1 MTHSTPIHYKTVFG
15 SPVMH
20 VMPYAWIDL
29 IENGWIDEFCRPFEY
44 DEEAFAIVDNTIPLT
59 LPHTLTKHD
68 ALKDR
73 DKVLG
78 FITFKDYNTVDY
90 SNVIEVGIGYV
101 IPSQRKKGLYDHLYK
116 RLRYEAVKRKKT
128 FIWSSVWATNKDML
142 KHAERTGRKIR
153 YIGIEER
160 L

>member
-1 MTHSTPIHYKTVFG
+1 MTHSTPIYYKTVFG

-20 VMPYAWIDL
+20 VMPYAWIEL
-29 IENGWIDEFCRPFEY
+29 IENGWIDEFCRPFGY
-44 DEEAFAIVDNTIPLT
+44 DEEAFAVVDKGRTVSG
-59 LPHTLTKHD
+59 HD
-68 ALKDR
+68 VLKDR

-78 FITFKDYNTVDY
+78 FITFKDYDTVDY

-101 IPSQRKKGLYDHLYK
+101 IPSQRKKGLYEHLYK
-116 RLRYEAVKRKKT
+116 RLRYEAVKRNKT
-128 FIWSSVWATNKDML
+128 FIWSSVWATNKGML
-142 KHAERTGRKIR
+142 KHAEKQGRKIR

>member
-1 MTHSTPIHYKTVFG
+1 MKHTTPAYYKTVFG
-15 SPVMH
+15 SPIMH
-20 VMPYAWIDL
+20 IMPYAWSDL

-44 DEEAFAIVDNTIPLT
+44 DEEAFAMLNDEGDVT
-59 LPHTLTKHD
+59 
-68 ALKDR
+68 
-73 DKVLG
+73 G
-78 FITFKDYNTVDY
+78 FITFKDYDTVDF

-101 IPSQRKKGLYDHLYK
+101 ISSHRKQGLYAHLYA

-128 FIWSSVWATNKDML
+128 FIWSSVWATNKGML
-142 KHAERTGRKIR
+142 KHAERSGRKVR

>member
-1 MTHSTPIHYKTVFG
+1 MKHATPIYYKTVFG

-20 VMPYAWIDL
+20 VMPWAWIDL
-29 IENGWIDEFCRPFEY
+29 IKNGWIDEFCRPFEY
-44 DEEAFAIVDNTIPLT
+44 DEEAFAMQHSI
-59 LPHTLTKHD
+59 KG
-68 ALKDR
+68 KD
-73 DKVLG
+73 VITG

-101 IPSQRKKGLYDHLYK
+101 IPSHRKQGLYEHLYK
-116 RLRYEAVKRKKT
+116 RLRYEAVKRNKT
-128 FIWSSVWATNKDML
+128 FIWSSIWVSNEGML
-142 KHAERTGRKIR
+142 KHAEKQGRKIR

>member
-1 MTHSTPIHYKTVFG
+1 MPKVIHNTPTYYKTVFG

-20 VMPYAWIDL
+20 VMPYAWVEL

-44 DEEAFAIVDNTIPLT
+44 DEETFFMLAPNDVN
-59 LPHTLTKHD
+59 
-68 ALKDR
+68 
-73 DKVLG
+73 KVTG
-78 FITFKDYNTVDY
+78 FITFKDYDTVDY

-101 IPSQRKKGLYDHLYK
+101 IPSHRKQGLYEHLYA
-116 RLRYEAVKRKKT
+116 RLRFEAVKRKKT
-128 FIWSSVWATNKDML
+128 FIWSSVWATNKGML
-142 KHAERTGRKIR
+142 KHAEKQGRKIR

>member
-1 MTHSTPIHYKTVFG
+1 MTKHKVPTYYKTVFG

-20 VMPYAWIDL
+20 VMPWAWIDL
-29 IENGWIDEFCRPFEY
+29 IKNGWIDEFCRPFEY
-44 DEEAFAIVDNTIPLT
+44 DEEAFAMVDDSLETNNKIT
-59 LPHTLTKHD
+59 
-68 ALKDR
+68 
-73 DKVLG
+73 G

-101 IPSQRKKGLYDHLYK
+101 IPSHRKQGLYEHLYK
-116 RLRYEAVKRKKT
+116 RLRYEAVKRNKT
-128 FIWSSVWATNKDML
+128 FIWSSVWATNKAML
-142 KHAERTGRKIR
+142 KHAKSQGRKIR